1 MRAFLAI
8 EIPDD
13 IKQYLKT
20 IIKTM
25 ATKVDGVK
33 WVNEEGQHITLK
45 FFVEIEEARAWKIKE
60 AVSMLEKKYSP
71 FVATTKGLS
80 AFPDKRRARVI
91 VITLEKGVDNIKMI
105 FNDIERGLS
114 TLGIEKE
121 RREFSPHITLGRRKI
136 PMPLLDRDI
145 IEMEEKTFI
154 IEKLVLF
161 KSTLTKEGPIYT
173 PVWEI
178 KLGGEEGEGRK

>member
-8 EIPDD
+8 EISDD

-20 IIKTM
+20 IIKSM
-25 ATKVDGVK
+25 AGKVDGVK

-45 FFVEIEEARAWKIKE
+45 FFGEIEEARAWKIKE

-80 AFPDKRRARVI
+80 AFPDKKRARVI
-91 VITLEKGVDNIKMI
+91 VVTLEKGVDNIKMI
-105 FNDIERGLS
+105 FNDIEHGLS
-114 TLGIEKE
+114 MLGIEKE
-121 RREFSPHITLGRRKI
+121 KRELTPHITLGRRKI
-136 PMPLLDRDI
+136 PAPLLDRDI

-154 IEKLVLF
+154 IDRLVLF

>member
-8 EIPDD
+8 EISDD

-20 IIKTM
+20 IIKSM
-25 ATKVDGVK
+25 AMHVDGIK
-33 WVNEEGQHITLK
+33 WVKEAGQHITLK
-45 FFVEIEEARAWKIKE
+45 FFGEIEEARAWKIKE

-80 AFPDKRRARVI
+80 AFPDKKRARVI
-91 VITLEKGVDNIKMI
+91 VVTLEKGVDNIKMI
-105 FNDIERGLS
+105 FNDIEHGLS
-114 TLGIEKE
+114 MLGIEKE
-121 RREFSPHITLGRRKI
+121 KRELTPHITLGRRKI
-136 PMPLLDRDI
+136 PAPLLDRDI

-154 IEKLVLF
+154 IDRLVLF

>member
-8 EIPDD
+8 EISDD

-20 IIKTM
+20 IIKSM
-25 ATKVDGVK
+25 AGKVDGVK
-33 WVNEEGQHITLK
+33 WVNEEGQHITLN
-45 FFVEIEEARAWKIKE
+45 FFGEIEEARAWKIKE

-80 AFPDKRRARVI
+80 AFPDKKRARVI
-91 VITLEKGVDNIKMI
+91 VVTLEKGVDNIKMI
-105 FNDIERGLS
+105 FNDIEHGLS
-114 TLGIEKE
+114 MLGIEKE
-121 RREFSPHITLGRRKI
+121 KRELTPHITLGRRKI
-136 PMPLLDRDI
+136 PAPLLDRDI
-145 IEMEEKTFI
+145 IEMEEKIFI
-154 IEKLVLF
+154 IDRLVLF

>member
-8 EIPDD
+8 EISDD

-20 IIKTM
+20 IIKSM
-25 ATKVDGVK
+25 AGKVDGVK

-45 FFVEIEEARAWKIKE
+45 FFGEIEEARAWKIKE

-71 FVATTKGLS
+71 FVTTTKRLS
-80 AFPDKRRARVI
+80 AFPDKKRARVI
-91 VITLEKGVDNIKMI
+91 VVTLEKGVDNIKMI
-105 FNDIERGLS
+105 FNDIEEHLS

-121 RREFSPHITLGRRKI
+121 RRELSPHITLGRRKI
-136 PMPLLDRDI
+136 PAPLLDRDI

-161 KSTLTKEGPIYT
+161 KSTLTKEGAIYT

-178 KLGGEEGEGRK
+178 KLGGKNGERG